1 MDWYSPLFRQAS
13 KAILDAAKAEFGRTM
28 VGQLVAEVQR
38 ETSRAYR
45 SPERLGQALRR
56 YSRYGVKDALRDLGG
71 TQFGQFAREIQ
82 RYSRQDSEL
91 KQLLKGFLTE
101 LGPAGKLIQALTGSE
116 ARGELDRLVKIMEA
130 FGFEVLPRRADWKR
144 GTAAT
149 ERGLEAAQELL
160 EAMGAKVVWPGDEPE
175 RRGTRLP
182 FGLPL
187 YDDQGRQRQRDPLA
201 DGRRPGP
208 TLWDVAS
215 DRHRR
220 DGQGPVVERPFL
232 RLRHRRGVPLCPL
245 LRLPAGTRGPDGHP
259 LRGGPGS
266 LYRYA
271 NVTPEEFLTLL
282 AANSKG
288 DWVWDHLRIRG
299 TWSGHQKD
307 YELVGVEGGYVP
319 RKATVRRNPQNKQ
332 LEEWFVPRRVR
343 AIGGGWDDQCAA
355 VPGPPGRSLGRAR
368 SRKARHGASG
378 RTGPRGTG
386 SRMVIISAREELDG

>member
-13 KAILDAAKAEFGRTM
+13 KAILDAAKAEFDRTM

-56 YSRYGVKDALRDLGG
+56 YSRYGVMDALRDLRG

-101 LGPAGKLIQALTGSE
+101 LGPAGKLIQALAGSE

-130 FGFEVLPRRADWKR
+130 FGFEVLPRRDEWKR

-182 FGLPL
+182 FGIPL
-187 YDDQGRQRQRDPLA
+187 YDDQGRPRQEIPLPMA
-201 DGRRPGP
+201 DGPAQRFGMSHPIVTGEMVKAQSSNVHSFGYDIEGAYLYVR
-208 TLWDVAS
+208 
-215 DRHRR
+215 
-220 DGQGPVVERPFL
+220 FL
-232 RLRHRRGVPLCPL
+232 GYLR
-245 LRLPAGTRGPDGHP
+245 GTRGPDGHP
-259 LRGGPGS
+259 LRGGPGP

-307 YELVGVEGGYVP
+307 YELVGVEGDYVP
-319 RKATVRRNPQNKQ
+319 RKATVRRNPQTGQ
-332 LEEWFVPRRVR
+332 LEEWFVRRRVR
-343 AIGGGWDDQCAA
+343 AIGGGWMTSALPSQAA
-355 VPGPPGRSLGRAR
+355 GPLPWGEIDRGRPDTGRPDGPDR
-368 SRKARHGASG
+368 GA
-378 RTGPRGTG
+378 PNRGW
-386 SRMVIISAREELDG
+386 